1 MDFIEAVMFVFK
13 VIFKES
19 KIVLIIDEDYYKDIP
34 DESRN
39 SLITNSYRLIISD
52 FKDEQKTKETS
63 QRVYGILEEN
73 ILYICIKCP
82 QTIIETVRNCCTSV
96 NSFQLIY

>member
-1 MDFIEAVMFVFK
+1 MDFIEAAIF
-13 VIFKES
+13 IFKITFKKS
-19 KIVLIIDEDYYKDIP
+19 KVVLIIDEDYYYDVS
-34 DESRN
+34 DELRDF
-39 SLITNSYRLIISD
+39 LITNSYRLIIAD
-52 FKDEQKTKETS
+52 LKNEKKVKETS

-82 QTIIETVRNCCTSV
+82 ETIIETVRNCCTSV